1 MMVSEVTRLF
11 GQAAE
16 ILAGEERRLCEID
29 AETGDGDHGIAMAR
43 VAETIIK
50 VSRDG
55 EYMDLAEY
63 FSAVSASLMSINGGS
78 CIPLWANMFDGMAE
92 AAETCTGETADDV
105 RRVFQGAL
113 EGIGLISDARPGD
126 KTMVDALAPAVR
138 AVQSC
143 PGGAADILRSAAQA
157 AEQGAAATKEMAARF
172 GRAKNLKEGSLGHL
186 DAGAVS
192 VSVFIRALAR
202 SAGNKE

>member
-1 MMVSEVTRLF
+1 MAVLEVTRLF
-11 GQAAE
+11 GRAAE
-16 ILAGEERRLCEID
+16 VLAGAERRLCEID

-43 VAETIIK
+43 VAETIMS

-55 EYMDLAEY
+55 GYLNLAEY
-63 FSAVSASLMSINGGS
+63 FSAVSASIMSINGGS
-78 CIPLWANMFDGMAE
+78 CIPLWASMFDGMAE
-92 AAETCTGETADDV
+92 AAEACAGEAADDV
-105 RRVFQGAL
+105 RRIFQGAL
-113 EGIGLISDARPGD
+113 EGVGLISDAKSGD

-138 AVQSC
+138 AAQDCLGSV
-143 PGGAADILRSAAQA
+143 ADILDAAARA
-157 AEQGAAATKEMAARF
+157 AEEGAAATRDMAARF

-202 SAGNKE
+202 GAGNEG